1 MEKLGIETFFKSKKI
16 LITGN
21 TGFKGGWLSLWIS
34 HMGAEVKGFSL
45 DPPTNPSF
53 FRVAKLNTSYETID
67 GDVRDY
73 VKLSKIIKDFQPEII
88 FHLAAQPLVR
98 YSYHHPMETFETNV
112 MGTVNLLEASKKS
125 NSLKLIINVTSDK
138 CYENNESSKS
148 FKEGDRLGG
157 NDPYS
162 SSKAC
167 AELVS
172 RSFFESYFKNNE
184 IQLATVRAG
193 NVIGGGDWA
202 EDRLIPDIYRSLK
215 TNSKILIRNPQ
226 ATRPWQHVL
235 EPLNGY
241 LILAKYLFER
251 ETVKS
256 ISSWNFGPNFED
268 IKSVEWILNK
278 FKKLN
283 SKIQYQ
289 KENSVFY
296 EAQTLSLDISKAR
309 TKLNWHP
316 RLNINKA
323 IEYTN
328 DWFENFNLNK
338 NMQDYSLNQISNF
351 NRVKNSIG

>member
-21 TGFKGGWLSLWIS
+21 TGFKGGWLSLWLC
-34 HMGAEVKGFSL
+34 HMGADVRGFSL
-45 DPPTNPSF
+45 DPPTSPSF
-53 FRVAKLNTSYETID
+53 FKVAKLDSCYETIA
-67 GDVRDY
+67 GDVRNYD
-73 VKLSKIIKDFQPEII
+73 KLSKIVEDFQPEII

-98 YSYHHPMETFETNV
+98 YSYHHPLETFETNV
-112 MGTVNLLEASKKS
+112 MGTVNLFEASKKS
-125 NSLKLIINVTSDK
+125 ESLKLIINVTSDK
-138 CYENNESSKS
+138 CYENNESNKS

-172 RSFFESYFKNNE
+172 YSFFESYFKNSGV
-184 IQLATVRAG
+184 QLATVRAG

-202 EDRLIPDIYRSLK
+202 EDRLIPDIYRSLEAN
-215 TNSKILIRNPQ
+215 TKILLRNPL

-268 IKSVEWILNK
+268 IKSVEWMLNS
-278 FKKLN
+278 FQKLN
-283 SKIQYQ
+283 SKIQYE
-289 KENSVFY
+289 KEDSIFY
-296 EAQTLSLDISKAR
+296 EAQTLRLDITKAK

-316 RLNINKA
+316 RLNIEKA
-323 IEYTN
+323 LEYTH
-328 DWFENFNLNK
+328 DWFENFILHK
-338 NMQDYSLNQISNF
+338 NMQNYSINQILNYD
-351 NRVKNSIG
+351 KLKGSIN